1 MSSFPTIQGDPKF
14 KTLPVADVLQPGYPS
29 IQLLASVDK
38 GDYLQAIY
46 APGALGQER
55 LVLTFDELLK
65 NQRFVTLMRT
75 VLQKLERHYDRPV
88 DVEFTVEITK
98 ERPANFI
105 LHLLQC
111 RPLSRQEWVR
121 AAGARRTPN
130 WG

>member
-1 MSSFPTIQGDPKF
+1 LSSFPTIQGDPKF

-98 ERPANFI
+98 SAPPTLFCTCFN
-105 LHLLQC
+105 
-111 RPLSRQEWVR
+111 
-121 AAGARRTPN
+121 AAP
-130 WG
+130 